1 MKKVFIIFM
10 LLAVIVPAQSF
21 KVERIKGTIKIQVGP
36 DENWVD
42 LKAGNVVYANTT
54 LVTGDKSFVQLNN
67 GNVSF
72 LLKENAALTASGI
85 KKLTL
90 NELLLALAMEDL
102 INVPKN
108 KEEVKSSNTAVYGSE
123 NNGVKNPPVNEDK
136 FGVLKL
142 RGAEQLAENG
152 YRESAIITAKETF
165 RKYPETQ
172 KLSSYRIYFAD
183 LLYDTGLNE
192 EAYGEYNSINKL
204 LLSDDQKKEVAE
216 KIEVLKKKLAR

>member
-21 KVERIKGTIKIQVGP
+21 KVERIKGTVKIQVGP

-67 GNVSF
+67 GDVNF
-72 LLKENAALTASGI
+72 LLKENAALSASGI

-123 NNGVKNPPVNEDK
+123 NNGVKNPPVSEDK

-183 LLYDTGLNE
+183 LLFDTELNE
-192 EAYGEYNSINKL
+192 EAYSEFSSISKL
-204 LLSDDQKKEVAE
+204 QLNDDQKKEVAE
-216 KIEVLKKKLAR
+216 KLEVLKKKLAR